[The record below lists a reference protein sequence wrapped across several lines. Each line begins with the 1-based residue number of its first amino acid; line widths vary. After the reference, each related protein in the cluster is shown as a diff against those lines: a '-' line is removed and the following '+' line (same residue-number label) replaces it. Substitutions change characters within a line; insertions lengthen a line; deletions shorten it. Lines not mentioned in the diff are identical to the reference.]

1 MPRAGG
7 ALSHTARSI
16 GQLVS
21 RAQIMTGLNRS
32 PLFPVWVAENY
43 PLPENNGNHGH
54 DDPAVGDSPEMEPFR
69 GPRGKFFVRG
79 VAGAIQPGSRHPSP
93 PPKFTQTTWNQPITS
108 KTTRFASL
116 LDCVTV

>member
-21 RAQIMTGLNRS
+21 RAQIMTGLNLS
-32 PLFPVWVAENY
+32 PLFPVCVAENY

-54 DDPAVGDSPEMEPFR
+54 DDPAFGDSPEMEPFR
-69 GPRGKFFVRG
+69 GPRGKFFVCGWPEPFNPVR
-79 VAGAIQPGSRHPSP
+79 AIHRPA
-93 PPKFTQTTWNQPITS
+93 KFTQTTWNHPITS